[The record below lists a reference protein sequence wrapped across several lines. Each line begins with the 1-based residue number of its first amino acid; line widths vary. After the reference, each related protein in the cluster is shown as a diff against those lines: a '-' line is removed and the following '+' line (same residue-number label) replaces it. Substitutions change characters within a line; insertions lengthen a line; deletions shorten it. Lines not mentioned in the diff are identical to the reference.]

1 MTNKILSI
9 IMSFLVTLTAT
20 GCQMDERETT
30 YPSAAITAET
40 ETPQTTIATSSVT
53 TPASLASTSKPS
65 TESTAVKTS
74 DKSEDASDK
83 ETDLDAW
90 FAWLDSDDDTTSS
103 TPADS
108 DLKSNTQNI
117 PVISFEN
124 TDFVQYN
131 YADKNLK
138 IRGSRPTLYD
148 FMAHKSV
155 GVGGNNTTVRDTE
168 MNYGVTADITRNAI
182 TYRLYD
188 NASVGLS
195 AVSTKLYDDNTSTE
209 IPTADFTATSYDISS
224 LTNGLY
230 RLRTRLSTRRDLDL
244 YFYVNGDE
252 AFLCSADCLS
262 TSDIAAAK
270 ARREKIY
277 TLLNTNGLTL
287 SDYTDTSELCYP
299 YYPYDSRYAC
309 DTQKWIDLSNQI
321 CRSDWSDEH
330 KIYAIHEWMTRN
342 LAYDFYRTDVI
353 NTSRARYYSDWSGTH
368 ETYTNHVGVCVDFAN
383 VFLTMCRAQNI
394 PVTTVNSDTH
404 IWNIVYVN
412 GLWIEVDMTVDIKR
426 SVYGADT
433 TKISKADR
441 IYNYRGYFVPSAN
454 SEKPAIYDA
463 VDAGIYDFAFVTGKD
478 KYHAI

>member
-1 MTNKILSI
+1 MTKKII
-9 IMSFLVTLTAT
+9 ATVMSLFITLIASGCQLVERENIHTADTSEITSEIEQTTTVTTTAT
-20 GCQMDERETT
+20 
-30 YPSAAITAET
+30 
-40 ETPQTTIATSSVT
+40 TS
-53 TPASLASTSKPS
+53 ASTSTSKS
-65 TESTAVKTS
+65 SVVTTAAKTS
-74 DKSEDASDK
+74 ATSDK

-90 FAWLDSDDDTTSS
+90 FAWLDSDDDSAS
-103 TPADS
+103 GTPANS
-108 DLKSNTQNI
+108 NLGSNTQNI
-117 PVISFEN
+117 PVISFKN

-209 IPTADFTATSYDISS
+209 IKTADFTATSYDISS

-252 AFLCSADCLS
+252 AFLCSADYLS
-262 TSDIAAAK
+262 TSDIATAK

-277 TLLNTNGLTL
+277 KLLNANDLTL

-353 NTSRARYYSDWSGTH
+353 KSTRARYYSDWSGTH
-368 ETYTNHVGVCVDFAN
+368 ATYTNHVGTCADFSN
-383 VFLTMCRAQNI
+383 IFLTMCRAQNI
-394 PVTTVNSDTH
+394 PVTTVNNDTH
-404 IWNIVYVN
+404 AWNIVYVN

-426 SVYGADT
+426 SVYGEDT

-441 IYNYRGYFVPSAN
+441 IYNYKGYFVPSAN
-454 SEKPAIYDA
+454 SEKPAKFEA
-463 VDAGIYDFAFVTGKD
+463 VDAIVCDFAFVTGKD
-478 KYHAI
+478 KTHAK

>member
-1 MTNKILSI
+1 MTKKII
-9 IMSFLVTLTAT
+9 ATVMSLFITLIASGCQLVERENIHTADTSEITSEIEQTTTVTTTAT
-20 GCQMDERETT
+20 
-30 YPSAAITAET
+30 
-40 ETPQTTIATSSVT
+40 TS
-53 TPASLASTSKPS
+53 ASTSTSKS
-65 TESTAVKTS
+65 SVVTTAATTADTS
-74 DKSEDASDK
+74 SG
-83 ETDLDAW
+83 TDLDAW
-90 FAWLDSDDDTTSS
+90 FAWLDSDDDSASGTS
-103 TPADS
+103 ANS
-108 DLKSNTQNI
+108 DFKSNTKEI
-117 PVISFEN
+117 PVISFKN

-131 YADKNLK
+131 YADNNLK

-168 MNYGVTADITRNAI
+168 MNYGVTADITRDAI

-188 NASVGLS
+188 NASIGLS
-195 AVSTKLYDDNTSTE
+195 AVSTVLYDDSTSTE
-209 IPTADFTATSYDISS
+209 IKTADFTAASYDISS

-252 AFLCSADCLS
+252 SFLCSADYIS
-262 TSDIAAAK
+262 TSDITVAK

-277 TLLNTNGLTL
+277 KLLNANDLTL

-299 YYPYDSRYAC
+299 YYPSDSRYAC

-330 KIYAIHEWMTRN
+330 KIYTIHEWMTRN
-342 LAYDFYRTDVI
+342 LAYDFYRTDEI
-353 NTSRARYYSDWSGTH
+353 KTTRARYYSDWSGTH
-368 ETYTNHVGVCVDFAN
+368 ETYTNHVGVCVDFSN
-383 VFLTMCRAQNI
+383 IFLTMCRAQNI

-404 IWNIVYVN
+404 AWNIVYIN
-412 GLWIEVDMTVDIKR
+412 GIWSEIDLTADIKR

-441 IYNYRGYFVPSAN
+441 IYNYGGYFTPSVN
-454 SEKPAIYDA
+454 SEKYAMFSDIEEAIYDL
-463 VDAGIYDFAFVTGKD
+463 AFVTGKD
-478 KYHAI
+478 KNYAE

>member
-1 MTNKILSI
+1 MTKKII
-9 IMSFLVTLTAT
+9 ATVMSLFITLIASGCQLVERENIHTADTSEITSEIEQTTTVTTTAT
-20 GCQMDERETT
+20 
-30 YPSAAITAET
+30 
-40 ETPQTTIATSSVT
+40 TS
-53 TPASLASTSKPS
+53 ASTSTSKS
-65 TESTAVKTS
+65 SVVTTAATTADTS
-74 DKSEDASDK
+74 SG
-83 ETDLDAW
+83 TDLDAW
-90 FAWLDSDDDTTSS
+90 FAWLDSDDDSASGTS
-103 TPADS
+103 ANS
-108 DLKSNTQNI
+108 DFKSNTKEI
-117 PVISFEN
+117 PVISFKN

-131 YADKNLK
+131 YADNNLK

-168 MNYGVTADITRNAI
+168 MNYGVTADITRDAI

-209 IPTADFTATSYDISS
+209 IKTADFTATSYDISS

-252 AFLCSADCLS
+252 AFLCSADYLS
-262 TSDIAAAK
+262 TSDIATAK

-277 TLLNTNGLTL
+277 TLLNANNLTL

-353 NTSRARYYSDWSGTH
+353 NTFRARYYSDWSGTH
-368 ETYTNHVGVCVDFAN
+368 ETYTNHVGVCADFAN
-383 VFLTMCRAQNI
+383 IFLTMCRAQNI

-441 IYNYRGYFVPSAN
+441 IYNYRGYFTTSAN

-478 KYHAI
+478 KTHAK

>member
-1 MTNKILSI
+1 MTRKKFAAV
-9 IMSFLVTLTAT
+9 MSLLITLIAS
-20 GCQMDERETT
+20 GCQLVERENIHTADAT
-30 YPSAAITAET
+30 SDTSEITSEI
-40 ETPQTTIATSSVT
+40 EQTTIVTTTAT
-53 TPASLASTSKPS
+53 TPASTSTSKS
-65 TESTAVKTS
+65 SVVTTAATTADTS
-74 DKSEDASDK
+74 SG
-83 ETDLDAW
+83 TDLDAW
-90 FAWLDSDDDTTSS
+90 FAWLDSDDDSVPS
-103 TPADS
+103 TPANS
-108 DLKSNTQNI
+108 DLKSNTKDI
-117 PVISFEN
+117 PVISFKN
-124 TDFVQYN
+124 TDFVQYD
-131 YADKNLK
+131 YAYNNLK

-188 NASVGLS
+188 NASIGLS
-195 AVSTKLYDDNTSTE
+195 AVSTKIYDDNTSTE
-209 IPTADFTATSYDISS
+209 IATADFTATNYDISS
-224 LTNGLY
+224 LSNGLY

-252 AFLCSADCLS
+252 AFLCSADVLS
-262 TSDIAAAK
+262 ASDIAAAK

-277 TLLNTNGLTL
+277 QLLNSNGLTL

-330 KIYAIHEWMTRN
+330 KIYAIHEWMTKN

-383 VFLTMCRAQNI
+383 IFLTMCRVQNI

-441 IYNYRGYFVPSAN
+441 IYNYRGYFTPSAN

-463 VDAGIYDFAFVTGKD
+463 VDAVIYDFALVTGKD
-478 KYHAI
+478 KYHVM